1 MTTNPN
7 QTQESGIQNYNME
20 DITKTYRL
28 YKVEN
33 CYVEA
38 RLLGTSS
45 GIISGYFNDEQKFI
59 AEMIK
64 YSGKVKGV
72 YITLNPIAELPS
84 NITANI
90 LHKHAKTTTKDKDI
104 TCRKWLLVDVDPKRP
119 ADTSSTEDEF
129 NAAVDVAEQV
139 KAFTDAQGW
148 SEPIEACSG
157 NGAHLLYPIDLPNNK
172 ESTELIKNVLKALH
186 QKFSTDKADVDVTT
200 YNASRISKVYGT
212 MACKGENTEE
222 RPHSMAI
229 FSDFPLTLSP
239 VPEEK
244 LREVSTMAK
253 VEQSKLSNVK
263 KQSTTHSNLKSE
275 KSFDVEAFMQR
286 NELALHHVKEEEDS
300 KIYVLEKC
308 PWNEEHTDTAAFIQ
322 QFGNGAIA
330 AGCHHASCE
339 GNDWYSLREM
349 LEPKSALSEEKLEK
363 AYEVLAKFCLDLPL
377 YTDELDEPYTII
389 QRKERTETVE
399 LSSKN
404 CGDFKDYLT
413 YRYLIETGNSVPRE
427 PLQRVVDTFK
437 AKAKFE
443 GVERHKHLRVAHV
456 NKALYYN
463 LANEKGEVVKLT
475 RDNVSVEPT
484 DEVFFRTTANEA
496 KQVKPDLQNGDIQ
509 KLFDH
514 VRMNEE
520 NKLLYVVNVCTAFI
534 PTIAHAI
541 LVLQG
546 EKGAA
551 KSTTMAMTR
560 QLIDPAKQPK
570 LQLTKPDADF
580 RTTLYANYVV
590 SYDNVR
596 GFSKDKSDT
605 FCMTSTGGAIPLRKL
620 YTTNDEVLLD
630 IRRVVMLNGINF
642 SVTEPDLVDRSIII
656 QLERIPEEER
666 RTEEEV
672 TRLFEQD
679 KPVILGGILKVLQKA
694 MHIYPTVKLDK
705 LPRLAD
711 FAKWGYAIAEAIEEG
726 NGKKFLQAYER
737 NRLVFNDEVIQTHP
751 VSAVITTLMQ
761 SQKEWHGSM
770 AMLLSEL
777 DMIATSQR
785 IDVSDRRYPKSAS
798 FLSRRLKEVQSN
810 LKDIGITF
818 EIKNVGQHKEI
829 TLMNR
834 AAITAPIK
842 TVPKPVPVFTCSTAD
857 KND

>member
-1 MTTNPN
+1 MTTNHN
-7 QTQESGIQNYNME
+7 HQKESFNNAYDIE

-33 CYVEA
+33 YFVEA
-38 RLLGTSS
+38 RLLGTPS

-90 LHKHAKTTTKDKDI
+90 LHQHAKTTTKDADI
-104 TCRKWLLVDVDPKRP
+104 AFRKWLLIDVDPKRP
-119 ADTSSTEDEF
+119 ANTSSTEEEF
-129 NAAVDVAEQV
+129 NAACDVAEQV

-148 SEPIEACSG
+148 SEPVEACSG
-157 NGAHLLYPIDLPNNK
+157 NGAHLLYPIDLPNDK
-172 ESTELIKNVLKALH
+172 ASTELIKNVLKALH
-186 QKFSTDKADVDVTT
+186 QKFSTEKADVDVTT

-212 MACKGENTEE
+212 MACKGENSKE

-229 FSDFPLTLSP
+229 LSDFPTTLSP

-244 LREVSTMAK
+244 LQKVSAMAK
-253 VEQSKLSNVK
+253 VEQSKSSNFK
-263 KQSTTHSNLKSE
+263 KQSTMHSTVKSE
-275 KSFDVEAFMQR
+275 KSFNVEAFMQR
-286 NELALHHVKEEEDS
+286 HELAVHHVKEEEDS
-300 KIYVLEKC
+300 KIYVLERC

-322 QFGNGAIA
+322 QFSNGAIA

-339 GNDWYSLREM
+339 GNDWHSLREM
-349 LEPKSALSEEKLEK
+349 LEPKSASSDEKVEK
-363 AYEVLAKFCLDLPL
+363 AYEVLAEICLNLPL

-389 QRKERTETVE
+389 QRKERTETVDVN
-399 LSSKN
+399 SK
-404 CGDFKDYLT
+404 DFKDYLT
-413 YRYLIETGNSVPRE
+413 YCYFVETNKSVPRE
-427 PLQRVVDTFK
+427 SLQRVVDTFK

-443 GVERHKHLRVAHV
+443 GVERHKYLRVAHV

-463 LANEKGEVVKLT
+463 LANEKGEVVKVT
-475 RDNVSVEPT
+475 RENISIAPT

-496 KQVKPDLQNGDIQ
+496 KQVTPDLENGNIQ

-551 KSTTMAMTR
+551 KSTTMTMTR

-570 LQLTKPDADF
+570 LQLAKQESDF
-580 RTTLYANYVV
+580 RTTLYANYVA

-642 SVTEPDLVDRSIII
+642 SVTEPDLVDRSLII

-666 RTEEEV
+666 RTEDEV
-672 TRLFEQD
+672 NRLFEKD
-679 KPVILGGILKVLQKA
+679 KPMILGGILKVLQKA

-751 VSAVITTLMQ
+751 VSAVVTTFMH
-761 SQKEWHGSM
+761 SKKEWHGSM
-770 AMLLSEL
+770 ASLLSQL
-777 DMIATSQR
+777 DMTATNQR

-818 EIKNVGQHKEI
+818 EIRNVGQHKEI
-829 TLMNR
+829 TLTN
-834 AAITAPIK
+834 TAPLEEISK
-842 TVPKPVPVFTCSTAD
+842 VLPKFTCSTVD
-857 KND
+857 NND

>member
-1 MTTNPN
+1 MTTNHN
-7 QTQESGIQNYNME
+7 QTQESVTKNYNME

-72 YITLNPIAELPS
+72 YITLNPIAELPA
-84 NITANI
+84 NIKANI
-90 LHKHAKTTTKDKDI
+90 LHTHAKTTTKDKDI

-129 NAAVDVAEQV
+129 NAAVEVAEQV
-139 KAFTDAQGW
+139 KVFTDEQGW
-148 SEPIEACSG
+148 SKPIEASSG
-157 NGAHLLYPIDLPNNK
+157 NGAHLLYPIDLPNDK
-172 ESTELIKNVLKALH
+172 DSTQLIKGVLKALH
-186 QKFSTDKADVDVTT
+186 QKFSTEKADVDVTT

-212 MACKGENTEE
+212 MACKGTSTEE
-222 RPHSMAI
+222 RPHTIAI
-229 FSDFPLTLSP
+229 LSDFPSTLTP
-239 VPEEK
+239 VPKEK
-244 LREVSTMAK
+244 LQAVSAMAK
-253 VEQSKLSNVK
+253 VEQTKSNNFQ
-263 KQSTTHSNLKSE
+263 KQSTAPLTVKKE
-275 KSFDVEAFMQR
+275 KSFDVEAFMKRQK
-286 NELALHHVKEEEDS
+286 LAVHHVKEEEDS

-322 QFGNGAIA
+322 QFNNGAIA

-339 GNDWYSLREM
+339 GNDWHSLREM
-349 LEPKSALSEEKLEK
+349 LEPKAALSEEKVEK
-363 AYEVLAKFCLDLPL
+363 AYEVLAKFCTDLPL

-389 QRKERTETVE
+389 QRKERTETVDVN
-399 LSSKN
+399 SK
-404 CGDFKDYLT
+404 DFKDYLT

-427 PLQRVVDTFK
+427 SLQRVVDTFK

-463 LANEKGEVVKLT
+463 LANEKGDVLKVT
-475 RDNVSVEPT
+475 RDSISIAAP

-496 KQVKPDLQNGDIQ
+496 KQVTPDFENADIN
-509 KLFDH
+509 KLFNH

-551 KSTTMAMTR
+551 KSSTMTITR

-570 LQLTKPDADF
+570 LQLVTKESDF
-580 RTTLYANYVV
+580 RTTLYANYVA

-596 GFSKDKSDT
+596 GFSKEKSDT

-630 IRRVVMLNGINF
+630 IRRIVVLNGINF
-642 SVTEPDLVDRSIII
+642 SVTEPDLVDRSLII

-666 RTEEEV
+666 KTEAEV
-672 TRLFEQD
+672 NRKFEQD
-679 KPVILGGILKVLQKA
+679 KPMILGGIFKVLQKA
-694 MHIYPTVKLDK
+694 MNIYPSVKLDK

-751 VSAVITTLMQ
+751 VSAVITMFMQ
-761 SQKEWHGSM
+761 SKKEWHGPI
-770 AMLLSEL
+770 ATLLSEL
-777 DMIATSQR
+777 DRIAANQR
-785 IDVSDRRYPKSAS
+785 IDMLDKRYPKSS
-798 FLSRRLKEVQSN
+798 SSLSRRLKEVQSN

-818 EIKNVGQHKEI
+818 NIKNVGQHKKI
-829 TLMNR
+829 TLINR
-834 AAITAPIK
+834 AASTTPIK
-842 TVPKPVPVFTCSTAD
+842 TVPKLVPLFTCATVD